1 MLELVLAS
9 AGDLQPYN
17 IKYFIPF
24 FSIHPMYST
33 VGPNLWIHSGALE
46 LENVTTYS
54 DNTKGTM
61 IAELDYLWLIFL
73 FFSGFLGSPVCQ
85 AVHFFSCVT
94 SHDKY
99 YCGFMFRNFCTLDTI

>member
-61 IAELDYLWLIFL
+61 IAELDYLRKLWTLSQISRL
-73 FFSGFLGSPVCQ
+73 TCILEDLLDLL
-85 AVHFFSCVT
+85 HFKSNSKIIPF
-94 SHDKY
+94 H
-99 YCGFMFRNFCTLDTI
+99 